1 MYIFN
6 NTELKTQNLKLR
18 GAGLVIFATKYGS
31 TLEYASLI
39 AQKLHT
45 QALMASEAPSEA
57 VSGADFIVLGSP
69 IYAYS
74 VLPEMEAFLEGHR
87 KVLTK
92 KPVAAFIV
100 CGDTMWNPEA
110 GEGGNK
116 NLGKL
121 TRFLPSE
128 PFAVAILG
136 GRMRMEELDEE
147 DGPRIRAFYE
157 RIGREAT
164 GFDRMELGDVD
175 PFVEEIKKV
184 LRDRR

>member
-1 MYIFN
+1 MIHDM
-6 NTELKTQNLKLR
+6 
-18 GAGLVIFATKYGS
+18 VIYATKYGS
-31 TLEYASLI
+31 TREYASLI

-45 QALMASEAPSEA
+45 EALRASETNSEA
-57 VSGADFIVLGSP
+57 VSRADFIVLGSP

-74 VLPEMEAFLEGHR
+74 VLPEMEEFLEKER
-87 KVLTK
+87 ETLAE
-92 KPVAAFIV
+92 KPLAVFVV
-100 CGDTMWNPEA
+100 CGDTMWNPKAE
-110 GEGGNK
+110 EGGNK
-116 NLGKL
+116 NLEKL

-164 GFDRMELGDVD
+164 GYDRMESVD
-175 PFVEEIKKV
+175 PFV
-184 LRDRR
+184 DRINKFLGSGV